1 MPDGKVRTMTARDPR
16 LVLVR
21 LLARLEERAQHVTL
35 ADLEREAARRRT
47 RALPPEQVAPLV
59 EAAVADLLILP
70 DRRLFLDRATRT
82 LEPRSVYRVNRRHP
96 AVRGQESGVRR
107 QEG

>member
-1 MPDGKVRTMTARDPR
+1 MTARDPNR
-16 LVLVR
+16 ALVQ

-35 ADLEREAARRRT
+35 ADLEREAARRRI
-47 RALPPEQVAPLV
+47 RVLPAEGVATLV
-59 EAAVADLLILP
+59 EAAVADMLILT

-96 AVRGQESGVRR
+96 LVREVSRR
-107 QEG
+107 

>member
-1 MPDGKVRTMTARDPR
+1 MAGRGDPNR
-16 LVLVR
+16 ALVR
-21 LLARLEERAQHVTL
+21 LLARLEERTQHVTL

-47 RALPPEQVAPLV
+47 QILPAEQVAPLV
-59 EAAVADLLILP
+59 EAAVADMLILT

-96 AVRGQESGVRR
+96 IVRVGSR
-107 QEG
+107 Q

>member
-1 MPDGKVRTMTARDPR
+1 MPARDPNR
-16 LVLVR
+16 ALVR
-21 LLARLEERAQHVTL
+21 LLARLEERSPLVTL

-47 RALPPEQVAPLV
+47 RVLPADRVALLV
-59 EAAVADLLILP
+59 EAAVADMLVLT

-96 AVRGQESGVRR
+96 LARATLA
-107 QEG
+107 